1 MSLNLQKEVHNAN
14 VPFSTSPMDWM
25 LSHGVMT
32 WLIICTVRINDELEN
47 GAVAVQAGIMSRSVT
62 RVIITPQYLGTVCL
76 YECLHWNQQPK

>member
-1 MSLNLQKEVHNAN
+1 
-14 VPFSTSPMDWM
+14 MDWM

-32 WLIICTVRINDELEN
+32 WLIIGTVRINNELEN

-76 YECLHWNQQPK
+76 YERLHWNQQPK